1 LFQSSYRPKDLDY
14 LNTFVLVTKFIVI
27 HLLFVDASNQW
38 ILKELDVKNALSHDD
53 LDEEVYI

>member
-1 LFQSSYRPKDLDY
+1 LDY